1 MHATPL
7 FRSFVLLALSASPVL
22 AFAAGLP
29 SLKTTIPDILDESA
43 LKDGSAGRGNVAP
56 CDDFYQFACGT
67 WMDHT
72 TIPSDRSS
80 IYHQSSGL
88 ADQTDDLLHTI
99 LLNYSKG
106 DFRVKSTY
114 GKMLGDEYAS
124 CMARDQTVANS
135 KTVLRTELAKI
146 AAIHDSRSL
155 ALGVANLQLL
165 GVPAFF
171 SLASAAN
178 PNNSNETIAYA
189 SAGGMSLPDKDYY
202 LNTDA
207 KSLEIV
213 AKYQAYIRALFIQ
226 NGASATN
233 STAAAQ
239 TIFAIEKFLASKAL
253 SLDDR
258 NDPAKTNHP
267 MDRAAFAALASPFD
281 WASYF
286 TALGLANLPSLNVTE
301 PDFYAN
307 FGVLLT
313 KFNLAE
319 TKTYLKWLLLDRA
332 ANSTGA
338 ENEKLS
344 FAFWNRYLNGQK
356 TPKARWKDCT
366 ARVEN
371 SLGYALAEAYVGQL
385 DGAAIKARVEAMI
398 LQIKAAFADDLDR
411 LANGQDAWMDHATE
425 KAALEKLALLGQKVG
440 APDKW
445 QDYDALKLGR
455 DSFLQNSLNI
465 SIYSA
470 KRDLAKIGKPVDRSE
485 WYMMPWE
492 INAYYDPSTNEFNFP
507 FGILQPPSFDLKAS
521 DGANLGAFG
530 GGTIGHELTHGWD
543 DDGRKYD
550 GYGNIKD
557 WWSPETKAQFET
569 KSACFVEQA
578 NAYPIVV
585 EGKTF
590 QVNGAAIITENLADQ
605 GGVKLGYVALEKI
618 LQSRAPV
625 APWLGKYTENQTYWI
640 AYAQSWCA
648 KRTPES
654 MRSLITTNP
663 HPPEEF
669 RVNGVLMNRPEFAR
683 DFGCKTGD
691 RMVPAKRCSIW

>member
-7 FRSFVLLALSASPVL
+7 FRSFVMLALSVAPTL
-22 AFAAGLP
+22 AMAA
-29 SLKTTIPDILDESA
+29 TAIPDILDESA
-43 LKDGSAGRGNVAP
+43 LKDGSTGRGNVAP
-56 CDDFYQFACGT
+56 CDDFYQFACGN

-88 ADQTDDLLHTI
+88 ADQTDALLHTI
-99 LLNYSKG
+99 LLHYSKG

-114 GKMLGDEYAS
+114 AKMLGDEYAS
-124 CMARDQTVANS
+124 CMARDKTATSS
-135 KTVLRTELAKI
+135 KAILRAELAKI
-146 AAIHDSRSL
+146 AMIHDSQSL
-155 ALGVANLQLL
+155 AEGVANLHLL
-165 GVPAFF
+165 GASAFF
-171 SLASAAN
+171 GLSSAAD
-178 PNNSNETIAYA
+178 PNNSKETIAIA
-189 SAGGMSLPDKDYY
+189 STGGMSLPDKDYY

-213 AKYQAYIRALFIQ
+213 AKFQAYIRALFVE
-226 NGASATN
+226 NGATAD
-233 STAAAQ
+233 TAATAASQ
-239 TIFAIEKFLASKAL
+239 VFAIEKFLASKAL
-253 SLDDR
+253 SLDER

-267 MDRAAFAALASPFD
+267 MSVTEFAALAPNFN
-281 WASYF
+281 WKAYF
-286 TALGLANLPSLNVTE
+286 AALGLPNLSSLNVTE
-301 PDFYAN
+301 PVFYAN
-307 FGVLLT
+307 IGTLLT
-313 KFNLAE
+313 KFTLAE
-319 TKTYLKWLLLDRA
+319 TKVYLEWLLIDRA
-332 ANSTGA
+332 ANSTGP

-344 FAFWNRYLNGQK
+344 FGFWNRYLNGQK

-411 LANGQDAWMDHATE
+411 LANGQDAWMDQATE

-455 DSFLQNSLNI
+455 VSFLENSLNI
-465 SIYSA
+465 SKYSSR
-470 KRDLAKIGKPVDRSE
+470 RDLAKIGKPVDRSE

-569 KSACFVEQA
+569 KSACYVEQA
-578 NAYPIVV
+578 NAYPIIV

-590 QVNGAAIITENLADQ
+590 TVNGAAIITENLADQ

-648 KRTPES
+648 KRSPES

-669 RVNGVLMNRPEFAR
+669 RVNGVLMNRPEFAS
-683 DFGCKTGD
+683 DFGCKAGD